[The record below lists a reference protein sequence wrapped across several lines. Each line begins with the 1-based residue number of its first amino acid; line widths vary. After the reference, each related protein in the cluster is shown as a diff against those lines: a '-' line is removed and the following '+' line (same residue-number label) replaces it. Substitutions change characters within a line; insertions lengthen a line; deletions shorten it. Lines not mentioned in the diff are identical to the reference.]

1 MDARSKTS
9 MLVPSVFCT
18 PPDLDEVLGRAN
30 ADGAAGAGAV
40 IEVIFDAPERAIT
53 PGQALVL
60 YDGDECVGGGVV
72 LYPGCTELEL
82 SRTGKRGDDSVSRT
96 T

>member
-1 MDARSKTS
+1 MSPR
-9 MLVPSVFCT
+9 
-18 PPDLDEVLGRAN
+18 RR
-30 ADGAAGAGAV
+30 AV

-82 SRTGKRGDDSVSRT
+82 SRTGKEAT
-96 T
+96 TQCREQ